1 MKASPMI
8 MPSEEESARRSNP
21 YTSETM
27 STDRTE
33 IITMPESIGEMLF
46 RYSGTTTFQ
55 ISSIV
60 SINDSTARSPV
71 CPAKNIST
79 AMNIATSTI
88 SQGSR

>member
-1 MKASPMI
+1 

-27 STDRTE
+27 TTDRTE

-60 SINDSTARSPV
+60 RINDSTARSPV